1 MHFNQVE
8 FLANPDEVAHA
19 RVSSMWKL
27 VDSLKLVTFWK
38 WLHVGVLSKV
48 AN

>member
-27 VDSLKLVTFWK
+27 VDSLKLE
-38 WLHVGVLSKV
+38 V
-48 AN
+48 ASCGSFV